1 MHYFRCGFR
10 FLSSASASQ
19 RVDWDPTVSL
29 ALKHT
34 TLILLEKCHT
44 RDHFKQILAQ
54 IMRANLIGQTFPMS
68 RLISFS
74 AITHPKN
81 LDMAFR
87 LFWHHTPHP
96 NLYIYNT
103 MISAMS
109 LSLNQSYTLYSS
121 MLRSCIYPDRNTFL
135 FLLQA
140 CKFLSEV
147 TQIHCHAVVT
157 GSFSYGYLQNSLMKM
172 YLEKGK
178 IELAHQVLQ
187 QMSAPDA
194 ASFNIMILGYAKK
207 GQNIEAIKF
216 LHEMMGLGLK
226 PDEFTMLGLLI
237 YCGQSGYARLGKSI
251 HAWIE
256 RRGLI
261 KSSNLILNN
270 ALLDMYV
277 KCKEL
282 MIARNIF
289 NALPRKDT
297 ISWNTMIAGY
307 AKIGNLEIA
316 HSFFQDMPCRD
327 LVSWNSVIAGY
338 AQKGDCV
345 MVRRLFE
352 NMAAENVQ
360 PDFVTI
366 INLVSAAAEMGALH
380 HVRWIHGWVVRMQMK
395 IDAFLGSAFIN
406 MYWKCGSIE
415 RACTVFREVTEKDV
429 TVWTTM
435 ISGFAFH
442 GYGSKA
448 LELFYEM
455 QNYVMPNQVT
465 FIAILTACSHSGFVS
480 EGLRIFNSMKERYSI
495 EPGVEHYG
503 CLVDLLSRSGRL
515 TEVKDVIEMMPM
527 KPSQPIWG
535 AVLSACR
542 AHGNVEIAEIAGK
555 ELLKL
560 EPEKEGGY
568 VLLSNMYAT
577 SGKWN
582 HSDKIRE
589 IMESQGVKKIAGC
602 SSVVVDGIIHEFVAA
617 DKRHP
622 RWIEIQSTLLCLKTE
637 MKFGTDI
644 SSEFLQHGAYVTEVC
659 SFEIPHFL

>member
-1 MHYFRCGFR
+1 MHCFRSGFR

-29 ALKHT
+29 ALKHA

-54 IMRANLIGQTFPMS
+54 IMRTNLIGQTFPMS

-74 AITHPKN
+74 AITHPEN
-81 LDMAFR
+81 LDMAVR
-87 LFWHHTPHP
+87 LFQHHTPHP
-96 NLYIYNT
+96 NLYIYNS
-103 MISAMS
+103 MISALS
-109 LSLNQSYTLYSS
+109 LSLNQSFAIYNSL
-121 MLRSCIYPDRNTFL
+121 LRSCIYPDRNTFL

-140 CKFLSEV
+140 SKFLSELM
-147 TQIHCHAVVT
+147 QIHCHAIIT
-157 GSFSYGYLQNSLMKM
+157 GSFSYSYLQNSLMKI

-178 IELAHQVLQ
+178 MGLAHQVLQ

-194 ASFNIMILGYAKK
+194 VSFNIMILGYAKK
-207 GQNIEAIKF
+207 GHNIEVLKF
-216 LHEMMGLGLK
+216 LQEMVGLDLK

-237 YCGQSGYARLGKSI
+237 LCGHSEDARLGKSV
-251 HAWIE
+251 HAWIVH
-256 RRGLI
+256 RCLV

-282 MIARNIF
+282 MIAQSIF
-289 NALPRKDT
+289 NALLRKDT

-307 AKIGNLEIA
+307 AKIGDLEIA
-316 HSFFQDMPCRD
+316 HSCFQDMPCRD
-327 LVSWNSVIAGY
+327 LVSWNSIIAGY
-338 AQKGDCV
+338 AQKGDCL
-345 MVRRLFE
+345 MVRRLFA
-352 NMAAENVQ
+352 NMAAENIQ
-360 PDFVTI
+360 PDVVTI
-366 INLVSAAAEMGALH
+366 INLVSAAVEIGALH
-380 HVRWIHGWVVRMQMK
+380 HGRWIHGWVVRMQMK
-395 IDAFLGSAFIN
+395 IDAFLGSAFID

-415 RACTVFREVTEKDV
+415 RACMVFREITEKDV

-435 ISGFAFH
+435 ITGFAFH

-448 LELFYEM
+448 LELFYDM
-455 QNYVMPNQVT
+455 QEYVMPNQVT
-465 FIAILTACSHSGFVS
+465 FIAVLTACSHCGFVS
-480 EGLRIFNSMKERYSI
+480 QGLRIFYSMNEKYGI

-503 CLVDLLSRSGRL
+503 CLVDLLGRSGRFAQ
-515 TEVKDVIEMMPM
+515 VKNVIEMMPM
-527 KPSQPIWG
+527 KPSQSIWG

-542 AHGNVEIAEIAGK
+542 AHGNVEMAEIAGK

-568 VLLSNMYAT
+568 VLLSNIYAT
-577 SGKWN
+577 SGRWN

-589 IMESQGVKKIAGC
+589 IMESRGVKKIAGC
-602 SSVVVDGIIHEFVAA
+602 SSVVVDGIIHDFVAA

-622 RWIEIQSTLLCLKTE
+622 RWAEIESILFCLKSE
-637 MKFGTDI
+637 MKFGTDF
-644 SSEFLQHGAYVTEVC
+644 SSELLQHHAHVTEVC
-659 SFEIPHFL
+659 SFEISHFQ